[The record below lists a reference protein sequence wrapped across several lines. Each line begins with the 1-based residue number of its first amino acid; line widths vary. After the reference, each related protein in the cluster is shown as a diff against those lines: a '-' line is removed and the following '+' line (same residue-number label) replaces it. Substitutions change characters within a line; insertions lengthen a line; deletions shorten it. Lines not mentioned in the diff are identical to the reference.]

1 MASGAWLPYV
11 TYIAIMVPGMTLSVP
26 FTLHPSAQHTCLLLT
41 SDPAMLVRASLRH
54 SGHLPH
60 SILAIPSTQNA
71 LPTSNLW
78 TYVLCA
84 PLNVIHPE
92 KDAGAPVCVLLLA
105 HSRPLVSF
113 GWTFN
118 LDLSNLHSWPNIF
131 FRLT

>member
-26 FTLHPSAQHTCLLLT
+26 FTLHPSAQHTCLLLA

-71 LPTSNLW
+71 LPTSPLW
-78 TYVLCA
+78 AYVLCA

-92 KDAGAPVCVLLLA
+92 KDVGSTFSMQSAIGEL
-105 HSRPLVSF
+105 
-113 GWTFN
+113 GWT
-118 LDLSNLHSWPNIF
+118 SNLHSWPNIF
-131 FRLT
+131 SMLT